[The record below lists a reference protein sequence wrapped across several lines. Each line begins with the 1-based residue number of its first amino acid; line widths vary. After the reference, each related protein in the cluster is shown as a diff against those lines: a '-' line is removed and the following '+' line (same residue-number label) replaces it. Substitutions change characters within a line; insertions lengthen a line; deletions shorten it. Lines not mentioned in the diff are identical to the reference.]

1 MPMKLGDVVSVERF
15 MKQAWDL
22 TAIYILKRLS
32 NQQVEFF
39 CTIMF
44 I

>member
-1 MPMKLGDVVSVERF
+1 MPMKLGVVVSVERF
-15 MKQAWDL
+15 TTQAWDL

-32 NQQVEFF
+32 NQQVQFF